1 MKPSSFNDRWSEIYD
16 FAWRNLKDAQS
27 YIEKIGAEEGST
39 DNQVANLGNESSSQ
53 GVVILEEIKL

>member
-39 DNQVANLGNESSSQ
+39 DN
-53 GVVILEEIKL
+53 